1 MTLMQEHAVLGQV
14 ALAYTPMINRKRE
27 VVATRLTVFP
37 ERPDTAPD
45 ATALLAAL
53 QEVWPPAEAAANEP
67 LKLSPRPLDPASQSP
82 RAPVARPPV
91 TLNLAG
97 EGLLRAVMTALMTG
111 SPATQFM
118 IEVPAFMASD
128 AAIAAQL
135 RQLHEAGTLLMIKGR
150 PLQPLS
156 AEVLSLFSHSIVE
169 MGEDRRIGE
178 ATPEVAAIRKITTVQ
193 AGARTSEEVEA
204 AFLRGAVAVLGWPMD
219 DAPPKASARG
229 STPSDVNTVMTLISG
244 VDRER
249 PVAEL
254 EAVLKRDPALAF
266 RLMRYLNSPAFG
278 LSVEI
283 NSFGHAL
290 MMLGYQRLKRW
301 LALLLASSAKGV
313 NATPVMYA
321 AVRRGLLME
330 ELGREQGDAE
340 MRSEM
345 FICGIF
351 SLLDRLLQQ
360 PISELLSSVP
370 VPDRVAQAL
379 RGEGGPY
386 QPYLELVRAMEQESV
401 YDTRERAEALMLGPA
416 TVNRAVLVALR
427 AARQLDG

>member
-1 MTLMQEHAVLGQV
+1 L
-14 ALAYTPMINRKRE
+14 
-27 VVATRLTVFP
+27 
-37 ERPDTAPD
+37 
-45 ATALLAAL
+45 LLAL
-53 QEVWPPAEAAANEP
+53 HEVWPAAEATSNEP
-67 LKLSPRPLDPASQSP
+67 LKLSPRPLDPAARGA
-82 RAPVARPPV
+82 RAPGARPPV

-97 EGLLRAVMTALMTG
+97 EGLLRAVMAAQ
-111 SPATQFM
+111 PATQFM
-118 IEVPAFMASD
+118 LEVPAFMAGD
-128 AAIAAQL
+128 PAVAQQL
-135 RQLHEAGTLLMIKGR
+135 RQLHEAGNLLMIKGR
-150 PLQPLS
+150 PLQPL
-156 AEVLSLFSHSIVE
+156 APELLALFSHSIVE
-169 MGEDRRIGE
+169 VGEDRRTGAPS
-178 ATPEVAAIRKITTVQ
+178 ATAAAVRQITTVQ
-193 AGARTSEEVEA
+193 AGARTSEDVEA
-204 AFLRGAVAVLGWPMD
+204 AFQRGAVAVLGWPMD
-219 DAPPKASARG
+219 DAPP
-229 STPSDVNTVMTLISG
+229 TPTTKGKVPPDVNTVMTLISG
-244 VDRER
+244 VEKER

-254 EAVLKRDPALAF
+254 ESVLKRDPALAF

-290 MMLGYQRLKRW
+290 MMLGYARLKRW

-340 MRSEM
+340 MRGEM
-345 FICGIF
+345 FICGVF

-360 PISELLSSVP
+360 PFSELLPNVP
-370 VPDRVAQAL
+370 VPERVAQAL

-386 QPYLELVRAMEQESV
+386 QPYLELVRAIEQESV
-401 YDTRERAEALMLGPA
+401 YDLREKADALMLGPT

>member
-1 MTLMQEHAVLGQV
+1 MQDHPVLAQV
-14 ALAYTPMINRKRE
+14 ALSYTPMINRQRE

-37 ERPDTAPD
+37 DRPDAAPD
-45 ATALLAAL
+45 GQALLAAL
-53 QEVWPPAEAAANEP
+53 QEVWPAAEAAANEP
-67 LKLSPRPLDPASQSP
+67 LKLSLRPLDHAAQGA
-82 RAPVARPPV
+82 RAPGVRPPV

-97 EGLLRAVMTALMTG
+97 EGLLRAVLGA

-118 IEVPAFMASD
+118 LEVPAFMASD
-128 AAIAAQL
+128 TAFAAQL
-135 RQLHEAGTLLMIKGR
+135 RRLHEAGNLLMIKGR
-150 PLQPLS
+150 PLQPLPP
-156 AEVLSLFSHSIVE
+156 EVLGLFSHSIVE
-169 MGEDRRIGE
+169 MGEDRRSGE
-178 ATPEVAAIRKITTVQ
+178 ASPEAAAMRKITTVQ
-193 AGARTSEEVEA
+193 AGARTSEDVEA
-204 AFLRGAVAVLGWPMD
+204 AFRRGAVAVLGWPMD
-219 DAPPKASARG
+219 DEPPKPSARG
-229 STPSDVNTVMTLISG
+229 SMPSDVNTVMTLISG
-244 VDRER
+244 VERER

-266 RLMRYLNSPAFG
+266 KLMRYLNSPAFG

-330 ELGREQGDAE
+330 ELGRQQGDAE
-340 MRSEM
+340 MRGEM
-345 FICGIF
+345 FICGVF

-360 PISELLSSVP
+360 PFAELLPSVP

-386 QPYLELVRAMEQESV
+386 QPYLELVRAMEQESI
-401 YDTRERAEALMLGPA
+401 YDTRERAEALLLGPA

-427 AARQLDG
+427 GARQLDG

>member
-1 MTLMQEHAVLGQV
+1 MTAMQEHPVLNQV
-14 ALAYTPMINRKRE
+14 SLGYTPMINRQRE

-37 ERPDTAPD
+37 ERPDAVPD
-45 ATALLAAL
+45 GAALLAAL
-53 QEVWPPAEAAANEP
+53 QEVWPAAAAAANEP
-67 LKLSPRPLDPASQSP
+67 LKLSPRPLDPAARGA
-82 RAPVARPPV
+82 RAPGVKPPV

-97 EGLLRAVMTALMTG
+97 EGLLRAVMAAN
-111 SPATQFM
+111 PATQFM
-118 IEVPAFMASD
+118 VEVPAFMASD
-128 AAIAAQL
+128 AAFAAQL
-135 RQLHEAGTLLMIKGR
+135 RQLHEAGNLLMIKGR
-150 PLQPLS
+150 PLQPLPP
-156 AEVLSLFSHSIVE
+156 EVLALFSHSIVE
-169 MGEDRRIGE
+169 MGEDRRTGE
-178 ATPEVAAIRKITTVQ
+178 ATPEAAAMRKITTVQ
-193 AGARTSEEVEA
+193 AGARTSEDVEA
-204 AFLRGAVAVLGWPMD
+204 AFQRGAVAVLGWPMD
-219 DAPPKASARG
+219 DDPPKPSARG
-229 STPSDVNTVMTLISG
+229 SVPSDVNTVMTLISG

-249 PVAEL
+249 PVPEL

-266 RLMRYLNSPAFG
+266 KLMRYLNSPAFG

-340 MRSEM
+340 MRGEM
-345 FICGIF
+345 FICGVF

-360 PISELLSSVP
+360 PFAELLPNVP
-370 VPDRVAQAL
+370 VPERVAQAL

-386 QPYLELVRAMEQESV
+386 QPYLELVRAIEQEAI
-401 YDTRERAEALMLGPA
+401 YDMRERAEALMLGPA

-427 AARQLDG
+427 AAQQLDG